1 MAKKSI
7 NEHNSYTGDPSLLNI
22 LVQEKSQS
30 NPAEYEHRKA
40 DLGAIL
46 DGTYGEIKD
55 SFTLCMGALANYLTQ
70 LRVLITQMV
79 FSTSDSNG
87 SNTLQA
93 LDEALTTLTNSSQAK
108 RKILKSLSHCSL
120 SNSASLVID
129 GTAYTS
135 TLTADEAYKLNSVS
149 ITMGSVDITES
160 VWDANTGTISIA
172 SVTGDVV
179 IIAEAV
185 EEYTAETIYSNYTS
199 DGNRFYTRNI
209 EINFDRGDYVEAIL
223 DCSSS
228 DVVNNSNVFGI
239 SKNLTSSGGT
249 ISTDY
254 LEYNNGEAILF
265 FKRNRG
271 SSYTENFS
279 CRIRDAANEVDT
291 TRWATVSDLS
301 NIRIKI
307 HRGSIDINDT
317 HFGGASGINDNVL
330 GFVTAENTISLGAC
344 SSTRSPGVVYS
355 SIKVYRKN

>member
-7 NEHNSYTGDPSLLNI
+7 NEHNSYNGDPSLLNI

-30 NPAEYEHRKA
+30 NPAEYEHMKA

-46 DGTYGEIKD
+46 DGTYGEVKD

-70 LRVLITQMV
+70 LRILIPQMV
-79 FSTSDSNG
+79 FSTANNNG
-87 SNTLQA
+87 PNTLQA
-93 LDEALTTLTNSSQAK
+93 LDAALTALTSSSQAK
-108 RKILKSLSHCSL
+108 RKILKSLLHCTL
-120 SNSASLVID
+120 SNNASLVID
-129 GTAYTS
+129 GTSYTS
-135 TLTADEAYKLNSVS
+135 TLTADEAYKINSIS

-160 VWDANTGTISIA
+160 VWDSNTGTISIA
-172 SVTGDVV
+172 SVTGNVV
-179 IIAEAV
+179 IIAEAI

-199 DGNRFYTRNI
+199 DGSRFYTRNI
-209 EINFDRGDYVEAIL
+209 EINFDRGDYVEAVL

-254 LEYNNGEAILF
+254 LEYNNGEALLF
-265 FKRNRG
+265 FKRTRG

-279 CRIRDAANEVDT
+279 CRIRDSANNVDT
-291 TRWATVSDLS
+291 TKWVTVDDLS
-301 NIRIKI
+301 NVRIKVY
-307 HRGSIDINDT
+307 RGAMDINDT
-317 HFGGASGINDNVL
+317 HLGGASGINNNVL
-330 GFVTAENTISLGAC
+330 GFVTAENIISLGAC
-344 SSTRSPGVVYS
+344 SSTRSPNVVYS